1 MKKWG
6 AFTITLAL
14 LVAALVASEKP
25 RVSTPVG
32 PDAVLSLIADSEQ
45 ELTRLPVS
53 FTRMSD
59 ADEIQV
65 GDNLAR
71 EYLSQTQF
79 SKELPS
85 TQAVQ
90 IYLNK
95 VGARVS
101 VGASRKLPY
110 QFHYVSDPDFVN
122 AFALPGGHVFI
133 GAGLMSLMDSEDEL
147 ANVLGHEVEHID
159 HYHCAERVQMQ
170 AALQKLPLGELAA
183 VPVEVFEAGYNKS
196 QELEADREGTRLA
209 VKAHYSP
216 LGAVRMFQTFDLL
229 MGKSDGR
236 AQSPEEELSDLAMQ
250 TLEGY
255 FRSHP
260 EPSERIAQIK
270 QLISDQ
276 HWEGLT
282 NEQPSSVEYV
292 YLAERA
298 ARALAHGKYAA
309 AESAAFRSLT
319 LQPGQLDTLVILT
332 QAQFGLMEFP
342 AALANYQQLL
352 KDSPPGAASVA
363 EFDNQLAHRALGDE
377 HFSEAAKYASASLDL
392 QPGNAAAFTV
402 LANARMAMGDYPSA
416 TSAYETLLRQYPSDA
431 DNVVS
436 YTVQAAEKSLS
447 LHRYQEAHD
456 RAEFCLTVRPDLW
469 RVLQVEAEA
478 DLALADFGAAAKAL
492 RNLLDLIPRNLV
504 VNTVV
509 NMELVWRYAD
519 ALSASNLGPNGVEDF
534 HSFMLNER
542 PGPNMKIENEIKI
555 EYAGL
560 SLMAGDQAL
569 AQDLVDLP
577 VGVRGS
583 LISPELMGRLGWWF
597 YRAGKY
603 ADAEAL
609 LQRLA
614 RERPG
619 DLSLRN
625 DLSWV
630 ELEQN
635 ELDAASQGFNYAVSG
650 AALEAAQWNLPQMG
664 QAIVL
669 WRKHDADK
677 AMKNYEAAIIAEP
690 RWTNPILVKA
700 YYSPGVAETVAEMNS
715 ENAKRV
721 EALKRQGRNPA
732 IQ

>member
-6 AFTITLAL
+6 TFTITLAL
-14 LVAALVASEKP
+14 LVAALVASEKQ
-25 RVSTPVG
+25 RISTPVG
-32 PDAVLSLIADSEQ
+32 PNAVLSLIADSEQ

-65 GDNLAR
+65 GDDLAR
-71 EYLSQTQF
+71 EYLGQTQF
-79 SKELPS
+79 SKELSS

-170 AALQKLPLGELAA
+170 AALEKVPFGELAA
-183 VPVEVFEAGYNKS
+183 IPAEVFEAGYNKS

-216 LGAVRMFQTFDLL
+216 LGALRMFQTFDLL
-229 MGKSDGR
+229 MGKSDRR
-236 AQSPEEELSDLAMQ
+236 AQSPEEELSDLALQ

-282 NEQPSSVEYV
+282 TEQPLGVQYV
-292 YLAERA
+292 YLADRA
-298 ARALAHGKYAA
+298 ARSLAHGKYAA
-309 AESAAFRSLT
+309 AEGAASRSLA
-319 LQPGQLDTLVILT
+319 LHPGQLGALATLT

-352 KDSPPGAASVA
+352 KDSPQEAAAVA
-363 EFDNQLAHRALGDE
+363 VFANQLANISLGAE
-377 HFSEAAKYASASLDL
+377 HFPEAAKYASASLDI

-402 LANARMAMGDYPSA
+402 LASARMAMGDYPSA
-416 TSAYETLLRQYPSDA
+416 TSAYETLLKQYPSDA
-431 DNVVS
+431 ENVIS
-436 YTVQAAEKSLS
+436 YSAQASERSLS

-456 RAEFCLTVRPDLW
+456 RAEFCLSIKPNLSK
-469 RVLQVEAEA
+469 VLQVEAEA

-492 RNLLDLIPRNLV
+492 RNILDLTPRITNA
-504 VNTVV
+504 
-509 NMELVWRYAD
+509 NMELVWSYAD
-519 ALSASNLGPNGVEDF
+519 ALSASNLGPGGVEEF
-534 HSFMLNER
+534 HDFMLRNR
-542 PGPNMKIENEIKI
+542 PRTNTTIENEINV
-555 EYAGL
+555 EFAGL
-560 SLMAGDQAL
+560 SLMVGDQSL
-569 AQDLVDLP
+569 ARDLIDLP

-609 LQRLA
+609 LQRLV

-619 DLSLRN
+619 DLGLEI
-625 DLSWV
+625 DLAWV
-630 ELEQN
+630 DIEQG
-635 ELDAASQGFNYAVSG
+635 EFDAALKGFNYSVSA
-650 AALEAAQWNLPQMG
+650 AALSAAQWNSTAMG
-664 QAIVL
+664 QAIIL
-669 WRKHDADK
+669 WRKHDAEK
-677 AMKNYEAAIIAEP
+677 AMKNYEVAIVAEP

-700 YYSPGVAETVAEMNS
+700 FYSPGVAESVEEMNS
-715 ENAKRV
+715 EHAKRV